1 MENQANK
8 AEKPKFQIPTE
19 QVDIPSKGKL
29 YPSDHPLASGK
40 VEMKYMTA
48 KEEDILTNQNY
59 IEKGVVIDKLLQSLI
74 VSDFNYNDLL
84 IGDKNAIMVAAR
96 ILSYG
101 KDYDIQYNGKDITVD
116 LTEIKDKE
124 LDFDSLE
131 QGQREFTFAL
141 PKSGNEVTFKLLTHG
156 DDKNIDREVQG
167 LKKINRESSA
177 SLSTRM
183 KYIITSVNGDRE
195 TATVRQFVDQGLLAQ
210 DARALR
216 EEYARVQPDV
226 EFKVYHVDED
236 GVGEDIDVPV
246 TINFFWPD
254 A

>member
-1 MENQANK
+1 MENQVKK
-8 AEKPKFQIPTE
+8 AETPKFQIPTE
-19 QVDIPSKGKL
+19 QVDLPSKGKL

-59 IEKGVVIDKLLQSLI
+59 IQKGVVIDKLLQSLI
-74 VSDFNYNDLL
+74 VTDFNYNALL

-101 KDYDIQYNGKDITVD
+101 KDYEIQYNGTDITVD
-116 LTEIKDKE
+116 LTEIKEKE
-124 LDFDSLE
+124 LDLDSVE

-156 DDKNIDREVQG
+156 DDKNIDREVEG
-167 LKKINRESSA
+167 LKKINRDSSA

-195 TATVRQFVDQGLLAQ
+195 VATIRQFVDQGLLSQ
-210 DARALR
+210 DASALR
-216 EEYARVQPDV
+216 EEYSRVQPDV

>member
-1 MENQANK
+1 ME
-8 AEKPKFQIPTE
+8 PKFKIPTE
-19 QVDIPSKGKL
+19 QVDLPSKGKF
-29 YPSDHPLASGK
+29 YPEGHPLSSGT

-59 IEKGVVIDKLLQSLI
+59 ISKGIVIDKLLKSLL
-74 VSDFNYNDLL
+74 VTEFPYDDLL

-101 KDYDIQYNGKDITVD
+101 KDYDIEYNGEKITVD
-116 LTEIKDKE
+116 LSEIKEKDTSNVKRE
-124 LDFDSLE
+124 ETGDFK
-131 QGQREFTFAL
+131 FTL

-156 DDKNIDREVQG
+156 DDKKIDREVEG
-167 LKKINRESSA
+167 LKKISRDNDTSM
-177 SLSTRM
+177 STRL
-183 KYIITSVNGDRE
+183 KHIITSVNGERE
-195 TATVRQFVDQGLLAQ
+195 TATVRQFVDQGLLAA

-216 EEYARVQPDV
+216 EEYSRVQPDV
-226 EFKVYHVDED
+226 EFKVYHVNED
-236 GVGEDIDVPV
+236 GVGEDINVPV